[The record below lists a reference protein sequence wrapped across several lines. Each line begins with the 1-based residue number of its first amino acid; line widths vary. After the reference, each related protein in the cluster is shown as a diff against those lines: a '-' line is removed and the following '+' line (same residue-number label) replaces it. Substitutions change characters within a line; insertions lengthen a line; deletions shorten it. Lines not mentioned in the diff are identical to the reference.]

1 MKNDLLKKT
10 AIIAGFAG
18 AGAAIVYLLDPEHG
32 KRRRARVRDKAT
44 HFGVQ
49 ARKTLLTCGIDLGNK
64 LEGAASVLQARL
76 CMEKA
81 DDQVIAARVRSRLG
95 HVVSHPHAVE
105 VIVSEGV
112 VTLYGPVLESE
123 EPKAV
128 REVRGITGVTEVRNR
143 LHTHKNAGGIP
154 ALQTGLK
161 PGTHVLQP
169 LPARWSPAMRLGIGM
184 AGVTLAG
191 LALRKRN
198 WAAPFLGAAG
208 TGLLLSATTNRSL
221 HKSLGFEDPWAGL
234 RVRRSI
240 SIAAPISE
248 LYKFWSDPLNY
259 ASVFSHVVSIE
270 KVSEDS
276 YLWTVEG
283 PAGKH
288 ISWQGR
294 IIDRVPNQLVAW
306 TTDPESQLPN
316 SGIVSLEPIYDGS
329 THLQVTLDYRPP
341 AGVLGQFIA
350 KFLGADPAK
359 TLEQDLLNLKRK
371 FEASLPKKSQRDPLI
386 SRRAS
391 EEREWDSAE
400 KMATT

>member
-1 MKNDLLKKT
+1 MKNILRKS
-10 AIIAGFAG
+10 AIIGGFAG
-18 AGAAIVYLLDPEHG
+18 AGAAMVYLLDPEHG
-32 KRRRARVRDKAT
+32 KRRRSMLRDKAT
-44 HFGVQ
+44 HFGVK
-49 ARKTLLTCGIDLGNK
+49 ARKTLLASGIDLGNK

-81 DDQVIAARVRSRLG
+81 EDQVIAARVRSKLG
-95 HVVSHPHAVE
+95 HLVSHPHAIE
-105 VIVSEGV
+105 VIVSQGV

-123 EPKAV
+123 EPKAI
-128 REVRGITGVTEVRNR
+128 REIRGIAGVTEVRNR

-154 ALQTGLK
+154 ALQAGSK

-169 LPARWSPAMRLGIGM
+169 LPPRWSPAMRLGIGT
-184 AGVTLAG
+184 AGLTLAG
-191 LALRKRN
+191 IALRKRN

-221 HKSLGFEDPWAGL
+221 HKSLGFEDHWAGL

-248 LYKFWSDPLNY
+248 LYKFWADPLNY
-259 ASVFSHVVSIE
+259 SSVFSHVLSIE
-270 KVSEDS
+270 KVSEDC

-288 ISWQGR
+288 ITWQGR

-341 AGVLGQFIA
+341 VGVLGQFIA

-359 TLEQDLLNLKRK
+359 TLQQDLLNLKQK
-371 FEASLPKKSQRDPLI
+371 FEARFSTKLAQNPLTSPRHSQ
-386 SRRAS
+386 
-391 EEREWDSAE
+391 EMEWESAE